1 VCDFDTHALHV
12 LSGQRDILT
21 CKVMDDTGIKYRY
34 SLDIDM
40 RGHLWVGCVGPLTN
54 YVGYQN

>member
-12 LSGQRDILT
+12 LSGQGDILT
-21 CKVMDDTGIKYRY
+21 CKVMEDTGIKYSY

-40 RGHLWVGCVGPLTN
+40 RGQLWVGCVEDEGSIF
-54 YVGYQN
+54 